1 MLQNYNIQYYNFAT
15 QAALLAIPLLL
26 RLCVAG
32 LVAWIADRGIDG
44 GIWWEWFQGPISVY
58 IYIIYT
64 YDWDTY
70 NIYIYIYQIM
80 GCLLIYG
87 DIV

>member
-1 MLQNYNIQYYNFAT
+1 
-15 QAALLAIPLLL
+15 L

-58 IYIIYT
+58 IYIILHIWLGYLQ
-64 YDWDTY
+64 
-70 NIYIYIYQIM
+70 YIYIYQIM

-87 DIV
+87 DIE

>member
-58 IYIIYT
+58 IYIILHIWLGYLQ
-64 YDWDTY
+64 
-70 NIYIYIYQIM
+70 YIYIYQIM